1 MEAALKTRPK
11 SVMPKTGA
19 KQKALL
25 FVYYALLVVYAL
37 FCLLPF
43 WGALTAS
50 VKTMQDV
57 NITSSLTLPEH
68 ITFEAYARA
77 LEELKGPLVNSL
89 VITIGGALGSVFL
102 GSVCAYALTKFR
114 FKFRGLFYVMLT
126 VAIYLPFQAIL
137 IPLFRTINTLN
148 LYDTKTGLILLHTV
162 FGMPMCT
169 VMFSGFYAD
178 VPDYIIRQAMID
190 GNGPWQIYRKIVVPS
205 TKIATMT
212 VLVFQCTSI
221 WNEMLFALIF
231 GAADA
236 MPATIALNNMAGTL
250 AAERNVQMAGSIWLA
265 MPVLV
270 LYIILGKYLIRGY
283 MAGSVTAS

>member
-1 MEAALKTRPK
+1 METALNAQEKTI
-11 SVMPKTGA
+11 MPRTPG
-19 KQKALL
+19 KQKALHAA
-25 FVYYALLVVYAL
+25 YYALLILYTV

-43 WGALTAS
+43 WGALTTS
-50 VKTMQDV
+50 LKTTQAV
-57 NITSSLTLPEH
+57 ETTSPLAMPESLT
-68 ITFEAYARA
+68 FDAYISA
-77 LEELKGPLVNSL
+77 LDELKGPLLNSL
-89 VITIGGALGSVFL
+89 VITLGGAIGSVFL
-102 GSVCAYALTKFR
+102 GSVCAYALTKFK
-114 FKFRGLFYVMLT
+114 FKFRALFYIMLT
-126 VAIYLPFQAIL
+126 IAIYLPFQAIL

-169 VMFSGFYAD
+169 IMFAGFYAD

-236 MPATIALNNMAGTL
+236 IPATIALNNMAGTL

-265 MPVLV
+265 LPVLV

>member
-1 MEAALKTRPK
+1 MEAVLNTRTG
-11 SVMPKTGA
+11 SVLPRTSG
-19 KQKALL
+19 KQKALTT
-25 FVYYALLVVYAL
+25 VYYALLVIYAL

-43 WGALTAS
+43 WGALTTS
-50 VKTMQDV
+50 LKTMQEV
-57 NITSSLTLPEH
+57 NTSSSLALPEAV
-68 ITFEAYARA
+68 TFQAYMDA
-77 LEELKGPLVNSL
+77 LDDLKIPLLNSL
-89 VITIGGALGSVFL
+89 IITIGGALGSVFL
-102 GSVCAYALTKFR
+102 GSICAYALTKFKFR
-114 FKFRGLFYVMLT
+114 FRGLLYAMIAI
-126 VAIYLPFQAIL
+126 AIYLPFQAIL
-137 IPLFRTINTLN
+137 IPLFRTVNALN
-148 LYDTKTGLILLHTV
+148 LYDTRTGLILLHTV

-221 WNEMLFALIF
+221 WNEMLFGLIF
-231 GAADA
+231 GASEA

-265 MPVLV
+265 LPVLV
-270 LYIILGKYLIRGY
+270 LYIVLGKYLIRGY
-283 MAGSVTAS
+283 MAGAVTAS

>member
-1 MEAALKTRPK
+1 METAITTGAK
-11 SVMPKTGA
+11 SVMPRTTA
-19 KQKALL
+19 KQRALTA
-25 FVYYALLVVYAL
+25 VYYALLAGYTL

-43 WGALTAS
+43 WGALTTS
-50 VKTMQDV
+50 LKTTQAV
-57 NITSSLTLPEH
+57 ETTSPLSMPDAP
-68 ITFEAYARA
+68 TFEAYIGA
-77 LEELKGPLVNSL
+77 LEELKGPLLSSL
-89 VITIGGALGSVFL
+89 IITAGGALGSVFL

-114 FKFRGLFYVMLT
+114 FKFRGLFHIMLT
-126 VAIYLPFQAIL
+126 IAIYLPFQAIL
-137 IPLFRTINTLN
+137 IPLFRTMNTLN

-169 VMFSGFYAD
+169 VMFAGFYAD

-231 GAADA
+231 GAAEA

-250 AAERNVQMAGSIWLA
+250 AAERNMQMAGSIWLA
-265 MPVLV
+265 LPVLV

-283 MAGSVTAS
+283 MAGAVTAS

>member
-1 MEAALKTRPK
+1 METALKLRQKT
-11 SVMPKTGA
+11 VMPKTNT
-19 KQKALL
+19 KQKALT
-25 FVYYALLVVYAL
+25 VMYYALLVIYVL

-43 WGALTAS
+43 WGALTTS
-50 VKTMQDV
+50 LKTMQEV
-57 NITSSLTLPEH
+57 NTTSSLALPETV
-68 ITFEAYARA
+68 TFEAYLSA
-77 LEELKGPLVNSL
+77 LDELKGPLLNSL
-89 VITIGGALGSVFL
+89 IITIGGALGSVFL
-102 GSVCAYALTKFR
+102 GSVCAYALTKYR

-126 VAIYLPFQAIL
+126 IAIYLPFQAIL

-231 GAADA
+231 GASEA

-265 MPVLV
+265 LPVLV
-270 LYIILGKYLIRGY
+270 LYIVLGKYLIRGY
-283 MAGSVTAS
+283 MAGAVTAS